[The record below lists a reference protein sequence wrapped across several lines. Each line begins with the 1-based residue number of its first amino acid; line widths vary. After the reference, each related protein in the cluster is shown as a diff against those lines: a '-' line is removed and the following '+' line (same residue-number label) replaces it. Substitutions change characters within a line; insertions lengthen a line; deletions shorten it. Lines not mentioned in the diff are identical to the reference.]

1 MKEVAWDEVKKS
13 FESFCMMVGVESLT
27 TMFEVDAKEICG
39 HRHGRGAG
47 KRGHRWGTTQG
58 TARFQ
63 GGTIDVDRP
72 RVRDRK
78 GREVPLPRW
87 EPARDAGFLKQ
98 WPMNLTLMN
107 VAMRKFGRAS
117 AGREGSGH
125 RWIRAFEIGGLPS
138 VCRHDPAETHRLDV
152 FRPIEA

>member
-1 MKEVAWDEVKKS
+1 MKKTTISIDALASVSNISDMKEVAWEEVKKS

-27 TMFEVDAKEICG
+27 TMFEVDAKEIYG

-72 RVRDRK
+72 RVGTVRARRSRFPV
-78 GREVPLPRW
+78 GRRRGMP
-87 EPARDAGFLKQ
+87 GFCSS
-98 WPMNLTLMN
+98 
-107 VAMRKFGRAS
+107 GR
-117 AGREGSGH
+117 
-125 RWIRAFEIGGLPS
+125 
-138 VCRHDPAETHRLDV
+138 
-152 FRPIEA
+152 